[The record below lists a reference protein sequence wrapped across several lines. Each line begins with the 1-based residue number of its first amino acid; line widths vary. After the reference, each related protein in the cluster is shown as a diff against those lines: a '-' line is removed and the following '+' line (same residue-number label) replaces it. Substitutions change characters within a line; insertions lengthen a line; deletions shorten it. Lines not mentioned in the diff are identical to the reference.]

1 MPKREKSKHQPAAT
15 QARWL
20 RITVDELDIMV
31 AGSYEQRKGTRDRV
45 VKRRVKHG
53 GE

>member
-15 QARWL
+15 QAQWL

-31 AGSYEQRKGTRDRV
+31 AGDYMQRSDMRDRV
-45 VKRRVKHG
+45 VKRP
-53 GE
+53 